1 VRAMA
6 LLALGAMG
14 GVPEAAS
21 PATATRDASPL
32 AGTWTLVAA
41 ERELPDGRVVEDYG
55 ASPHGRLCIDGR
67 GRYALQL
74 YRSERV
80 RFGRDDKAAGTAAE
94 FRDAMLGASVHYGTV
109 DVDAAGGSLVFRIEG
124 AAFPNWE
131 GTIQRR
137 DYTLEGD
144 VLRYR
149 VPPRADGT
157 VPVSVWR
164 RIAP

>member
-1 VRAMA
+1 MA

-14 GVPEAAS
+14 GPP
-21 PATATRDASPL
+21 PATPAHDASPL

-41 ERELPDGRVVEDYG
+41 ERELPDGRVVDDYG
-55 ASPHGRLCIDGR
+55 ASPHGRLCVDGQ

-80 RFGRDDKAAGTAAE
+80 RFVSDDKAAGSAAE
-94 FRDAMLGASVHYGTV
+94 FRDAGLGASVHYGTV
-109 DVDAAGGSLVFRIEG
+109 DVDAATGILVFRIEG
-124 AAFPNWE
+124 ATFPNWE
-131 GTIQRR
+131 GTTQRR

-149 VPPRADGT
+149 VPPRADGA